1 MELLDRLLEYYDL
14 SNEEYH
20 QKMSYLG
27 LGQIPNPF
35 SKIDGFAQKIDFIKS
50 FKGKKVVIYGDY
62 DVDGIMSTSILV
74 YTLKKLDFDVGYFI
88 PSRYEEGYGLN
99 ASRVK
104 QFKEKGY
111 SLIIT
116 VDNGIAAFEEIDLA
130 LKEGLEVFVID
141 HHEAK
146 ETLPL
151 KEDKIIH
158 QFVSHYVDYN
168 ISAAFLS
175 LLVSYGLLN
184 EYDPY
189 LTSLAAIA
197 VISDMMPLKEANIA
211 LLRQGITNIR
221 RYKFLPLRYLFEANS
236 NKPIKDIDEDDISYN
251 IVSPLNSLGRMCRG
265 IETNNAVKFLLS
277 NTDKEVTRY
286 GNFILDINKVKKEKI
301 KELISSLETYE
312 KDEKIIIT
320 YIPSIDEGLVGII
333 ANTLLSKYHKSVIV
347 FTDKEKEEGI
357 LVGSSRSCSPF
368 NMLEMLTYCKDLLI
382 AFGGHKNACGASLEK
397 KNLDKFKELVNF
409 YLKDY
414 VPQKIKEKTI
424 LLDVEE
430 INSTTFS
437 IVETFGP
444 FGNDNPPPLFEINV
458 DPSRLFY
465 KNGHSLTKVNRD
477 GRIVIFNYESAMLSL
492 SRVTLKG
499 NLKKSY
505 FAGRYSYDLISQAY
519 FDE

>member
-116 VDNGIAAFEEIDLA
+116 VDNGIAAFEEINLA

-184 EYDPY
+184 
-189 LTSLAAIA
+189 
-197 VISDMMPLKEANIA
+197 
-211 LLRQGITNIR
+211 
-221 RYKFLPLRYLFEANS
+221 
-236 NKPIKDIDEDDISYN
+236 
-251 IVSPLNSLGRMCRG
+251 
-265 IETNNAVKFLLS
+265 
-277 NTDKEVTRY
+277 
-286 GNFILDINKVKKEKI
+286 
-301 KELISSLETYE
+301 
-312 KDEKIIIT
+312 
-320 YIPSIDEGLVGII
+320 
-333 ANTLLSKYHKSVIV
+333 
-347 FTDKEKEEGI
+347 
-357 LVGSSRSCSPF
+357 
-368 NMLEMLTYCKDLLI
+368 
-382 AFGGHKNACGASLEK
+382 
-397 KNLDKFKELVNF
+397 
-409 YLKDY
+409 
-414 VPQKIKEKTI
+414 
-424 LLDVEE
+424 
-430 INSTTFS
+430 
-437 IVETFGP
+437 
-444 FGNDNPPPLFEINV
+444 
-458 DPSRLFY
+458 
-465 KNGHSLTKVNRD
+465 
-477 GRIVIFNYESAMLSL
+477 
-492 SRVTLKG
+492 
-499 NLKKSY
+499 
-505 FAGRYSYDLISQAY
+505 
-519 FDE
+519 